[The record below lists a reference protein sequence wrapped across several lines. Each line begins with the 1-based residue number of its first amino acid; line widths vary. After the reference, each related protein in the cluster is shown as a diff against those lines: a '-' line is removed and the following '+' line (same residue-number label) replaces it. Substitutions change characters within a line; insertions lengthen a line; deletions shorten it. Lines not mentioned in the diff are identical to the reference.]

1 MTNPEFLSFRPP
13 THGRSGTA
21 DAEQL
26 EAHISALRTVDYRCG
41 GGMCREAVMVRI
53 HWGHELLGMSA
64 AGPVPDRLL
73 SAVADLHNLAGWTC
87 FDSGNVGAADHHFDI
102 ALQLAKQGDN
112 DELTANIHYRKGRL
126 RLHHSSPD
134 AALTHFQ
141 LGQLAAH
148 KSGSRLA
155 SSILHA
161 NQAWAYAKKGD
172 AELALGL
179 LARAADD
186 FGHADVSRPPDWARF
201 FTETELSAMV
211 GTVHT
216 ELACTADAHHS
227 RVAIP
232 ALTEAIS
239 GYGPDMARSRA
250 FCLIMLATDHMLAG
264 DVEQG
269 VAVGIEAVSAA
280 ETLKSVR
287 VKDRIRPLEHQT
299 DKHRD
304 NADAHALSDYITAF
318 ITSPTHT

>member
-1 MTNPEFLSFRPP
+1 MTIPEFVNFRPP
-13 THGRSGTA
+13 THGRSGTS

-53 HWGHELLGMSA
+53 HWGHEILSMSD
-64 AGPVPDRLL
+64 PVPDRLL

-87 FDSGNVGAADHHFDI
+87 FDSGNIGAADHHFDI
-102 ALQLAKQGDN
+102 ALQLAKQGN
-112 DELTANIHYRKGRL
+112 NEALVANIHYRKGRL
-126 RLHHSSPD
+126 RLHHGSPD

-148 KSGSRLA
+148 RSSSALA

-172 AELALGL
+172 AEPAVGL
-179 LARAADD
+179 LSRAADD
-186 FGHADVSRPPDWARF
+186 LGNADIGEAPDWARF
-201 FTETELSAMV
+201 FTEVELTAMV
-211 GTVHT
+211 GTIHT
-216 ELACTADAHHS
+216 ELACAVGAHHS

-232 ALTEAIS
+232 ALTEAIRN
-239 GYGPDMARSRA
+239 YGPDMVRSRS
-250 FCLIMLATDHMLAG
+250 FCLIMLATNHMLAG
-264 DVEQG
+264 EVEQG
-269 VAVGIEAVSAA
+269 ASVGIEAVSAA

-287 VKDRIRPLEHQT
+287 VKDRIQPLKHQT

-304 NADAHALSDYITAF
+304 HTDARALSDFISTF
-318 ITSPTHT
+318 ITSSTHA